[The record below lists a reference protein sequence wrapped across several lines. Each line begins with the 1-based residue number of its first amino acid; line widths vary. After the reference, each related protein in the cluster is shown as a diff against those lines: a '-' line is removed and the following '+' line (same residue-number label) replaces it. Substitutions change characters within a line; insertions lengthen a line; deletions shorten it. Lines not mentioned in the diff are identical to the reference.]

1 MKKIIL
7 IKIIFVIKII
17 HLKLL
22 SMNITTMSIANETA
36 EKDKLIKLAS
46 ETISKLNE
54 NVEEVGEKLRNNTR
68 NKSLNNSSLNELY
81 NNYCKRG
88 DCKDIDDVNN
98 LLQYLEDSL
107 SATKDEDVKSK
118 IKNAISQVKSTLEIK
133 Y

>member
-1 MKKIIL
+1 
-7 IKIIFVIKII
+7 
-17 HLKLL
+17 
-22 SMNITTMSIANETA
+22 MSIANETA
-36 EKDKLIKLAS
+36 EKDKLINLAS

-54 NVEEVGEKLRNNTR
+54 NVEEIGEKLRRNTG
-68 NKSLNNSSLNELY
+68 NKALNNNSLNELY
-81 NNYCKRG
+81 NNYCKKG

-107 SATKDEDVKSK
+107 SATNDNDVKSK

>member
-1 MKKIIL
+1 
-7 IKIIFVIKII
+7 
-17 HLKLL
+17 
-22 SMNITTMSIANETA
+22 MNITIMSIANETA

-54 NVEEVGEKLRNNTR
+54 NVEEVGEKLRNNTK
-68 NKSLNNSSLNELY
+68 NKSLNNSSLNKLY
-81 NNYCKRG
+81 DNYCKRG

-107 SATKDEDVKSK
+107 KATNDDDVKNK
-118 IKNAISQVKSTLEIK
+118 IKNAISQVKATLEIK

>member
-7 IKIIFVIKII
+7 ITNIIFIKII

-22 SMNITTMSIANETA
+22 SMNINNEYANETA
-36 EKDKLIKLAS
+36 EKDKLIRLAS
-46 ETISKLNE
+46 ETISKLNQ
-54 NVEEVGEKLRNNTR
+54 NVEEIGEKIRKNTT
-68 NKSLNNSSLNELY
+68 NKALNKSSLNELY
-81 NNYCKRG
+81 DNYCKRG

-107 SATKDEDVKSK
+107 SSTNDENVKDK
-118 IKNAISQVKSTLEIK
+118 IKNAIRQVKETLQIK

>member
-1 MKKIIL
+1 
-7 IKIIFVIKII
+7 
-17 HLKLL
+17 
-22 SMNITTMSIANETA
+22 MSIANETA

-68 NKSLNNSSLNELY
+68 NKSLNNSYLNELY

-98 LLQYLEDSL
+98 LLRYLEDSL
-107 SATKDEDVKSK
+107 SSTKDEDVKSK
-118 IKNAISQVKSTLEIK
+118 IKNAISQVKETVQIK